1 MNTESKSRKILKY
14 EVDSTSE
21 QIYPDSDVI
30 DTSNIKNDNPLIT
43 DKGFV
48 VVGSADAG
56 KSTLIGTLTS
66 GILDD
71 GRGSARLKI
80 ARHQHEKDSGKTSD
94 ITSRILK
101 FPNGK
106 TATLID
112 LCGQDKYFTT
122 TATGIAGMWPDYA
135 IVVISP
141 SRGIVPMTKQHFKML
156 MSFNIPILIVIT
168 RVDMAVEESCK
179 ITDKG
184 IKDLCKDYKRTTEFM
199 NSYADYHSYI
209 RGTKLIPTIK
219 NEYAINL
226 TSIDD
231 FTDSIISELKVKFF
245 DSKFKPIQLSVEKRK
260 ETISEKEHEITDL
273 IEKIDLIKKEIKEIE
288 DTIKPKIL
296 EIRDLEE
303 SNRIILSEI
312 KEIEL
317 ALKTKL
323 SDIQIIKD
331 LADSEIKDSKIK
343 DLETKEIE
351 SAESENTSLINKEMT
366 EFEKRKEILIQ
377 KEIEQNE
384 QITIIKKDISEP
396 KKTRNNLI
404 KSETELSAKLSLI
417 KKIIKEL
424 DDSIKKDI
432 SDIDDSIKSDISDIK
447 EALNFDTSKMT
458 CIGEINQGLKM
469 AGGRQTYIPIV
480 YCSNVDGYYL
490 DVIKQAMMT
499 IEPRDLWSTDE
510 NANSIVKFFRTKL
523 GIPRLGLDNTHI
535 GSTFYIDRP
544 YIKRGV
550 GLIVSGINRGDSL
563 NVNDEIYLG
572 PIAKTFVK
580 VKLRSMHNDNTE
592 NVDQLANHH
601 RGCIAIKGIKD
612 DLKKNQITRGMVM
625 ISKPEMLKNVCYNFE
640 AAVTIFGGHSATL
653 RTGYSPVVHAGT
665 IRQSAKLILP
675 DEKLTEEDL
684 EAISLLTKKERKEKT
699 QKKIKSGDVERVRF
713 KFRVRPEYLDPGTVF
728 VFRSGE
734 IHGVGCVISVV
745 PLDTDTDAQPEP
757 LKKKFRRIRPSDQV
771 KDTDGKMHERGKKIV
786 IS

>member
-1 MNTESKSRKILKY
+1 MNTESKIEKIIK
-14 EVDSTSE
+14 D
-21 QIYPDSDVI
+21 
-30 DTSNIKNDNPLIT
+30 DTLIT

-80 ARHQHEKDSGKTSD
+80 ARHQHEKDTGKTSD

-141 SRGIVPMTKQHFKML
+141 SRGIVPMTRQHFKML

-179 ITDKG
+179 ITDKAV
-184 IKDLCKDYKRTTEFM
+184 KELCKDYKRTTEFM

-209 RGTKLIPTIK
+209 RGIKILSKLKSDHMIDLKT
-219 NEYAINL
+219 
-226 TSIDD
+226 IDD
-231 FTDSIISELKVKFF
+231 MTDHNIANIKEKLSGSD
-245 DSKFKPIQLSVEKRK
+245 DSMKIDIK
-260 ETISEKEHEITDL
+260 D
-273 IEKIDLIKKEIKEIE
+273 IEK
-288 DTIKPKIL
+288 
-296 EIRDLEE
+296 
-303 SNRIILSEI
+303 
-312 KEIEL
+312 
-317 ALKTKL
+317 
-323 SDIQIIKD
+323 
-331 LADSEIKDSKIK
+331 
-343 DLETKEIE
+343 
-351 SAESENTSLINKEMT
+351 
-366 EFEKRKEILIQ
+366 
-377 KEIEQNE
+377 
-384 QITIIKKDISEP
+384 
-396 KKTRNNLI
+396 
-404 KSETELSAKLSLI
+404 
-417 KKIIKEL
+417 
-424 DDSIKKDI
+424 
-432 SDIDDSIKSDISDIK
+432 
-447 EALNFDTSKMT
+447 ALNFDTSKMT

-469 AGGRQTYIPIV
+469 AGGRQTYIPVV

-510 NANSIVKFFRTKL
+510 NANSIVRFFRTKL

-544 YIKRGV
+544 YIKDGV
-550 GLIVSGINRGDSL
+550 GLIVSGINRGDTL
-563 NVNDEIYLG
+563 NVNDEIYIG
-572 PIAKTFVK
+572 PIAKTFIK
-580 VKLRSMHNDNTE
+580 IKLRSMHNDNTE
-592 NVDQLANHH
+592 NVEHLANHH
-601 RGCIAIKGIKD
+601 RGCIAIKAIKD
-612 DLKKNQITRGMVM
+612 GLKKNQITRGMVM

-675 DEKLTEEDL
+675 DEKMTDEDITTL
-684 EAISLLTKKERKEKT
+684 SLLTKKERNEKT

-713 KFRVRPEYLDPGTVF
+713 KFRTRPEYLDPGTVF

-757 LKKKFRRIRPSDQV
+757 LKKKFRRIRPSDQN
-771 KDTDGKMHERGKKIV
+771 KDIDGKVHELSQGQGQGKKNKKSV
-786 IS
+786 IRKEDLEKK

>member
-1 MNTESKSRKILKY
+1 MNTELITQKVPISNG
-14 EVDSTSE
+14 D
-21 QIYPDSDVI
+21 I
-30 DTSNIKNDNPLIT
+30 DTYESKTSDDIKDVVEDGIKDDALIT

-141 SRGIVPMTKQHFKML
+141 SRGIVPMTRQHFKML

-179 ITDKG
+179 ITDKDV
-184 IKDLCKDYKRTTEFM
+184 KDLCKDYKRTTEFM

-209 RGTKLIPTIK
+209 RGTKLIPMIK
-219 NEYAINL
+219 SEYMIDL
-226 TSIDD
+226 KIIDD
-231 FTDSIISELKVKFF
+231 FTDIVISELKTKFF
-245 DSKFKPIQLSVEKRK
+245 DSKFKPIQSNVEKRK
-260 ETISEKEHEITDL
+260 ETISEKEQENL
-273 IEKIDLIKKEIKEIE
+273 SLSEKVDLIKKEIKDIEEIL
-288 DTIKPKIL
+288 KPKIS
-296 EIRDLEE
+296 EIRNLEGSNKIIMDELEVIKLVIKNDITE
-303 SNRIILSEI
+303 S
-312 KEIEL
+312 
-317 ALKTKL
+317 
-323 SDIQIIKD
+323 
-331 LADSEIKDSKIK
+331 
-343 DLETKEIE
+343 
-351 SAESENTSLINKEMT
+351 
-366 EFEKRKEILIQ
+366 EKRKEILIN
-377 KEIEQNE
+377 KEHYQTD
-384 QITIIKKDISEP
+384 QIVLIKKEISEP
-396 KKTRNNLI
+396 KKNRNLLI
-404 KSETELSAKLSLI
+404 KSEEEISEKISFN

-424 DDSIKKDI
+424 NDSIKKDLL
-432 SDIDDSIKSDISDIK
+432 DIENSIKTDISDIE

-469 AGGRQTYIPIV
+469 AGGRQTYIPVV

-510 NANSIVKFFRTKL
+510 NANSIVRFFRTKL

-550 GLIVSGINRGDSL
+550 GLIVSGINRGDTL
-563 NVNDEIYLG
+563 NVNDEVYIG

-580 VKLRSMHNDNTE
+580 IKLRSMHNDNVE

-612 DLKKNQITRGMVM
+612 DLKKNQIARGMVM

-675 DEKLTEEDL
+675 DEKLTDEEL
-684 EAISLLTKKERKEKT
+684 AAITLLTKKERKERA

-771 KDTDGKMHERGKKIV
+771 KDTNGKIQERGKKIV